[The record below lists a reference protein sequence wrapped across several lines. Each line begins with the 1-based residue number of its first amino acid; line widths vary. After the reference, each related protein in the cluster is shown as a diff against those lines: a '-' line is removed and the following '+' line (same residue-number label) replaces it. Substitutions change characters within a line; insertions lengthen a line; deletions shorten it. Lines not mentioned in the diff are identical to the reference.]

1 MRAARLF
8 GPADL
13 RVIDLPVPMPGPG
26 EVLVR
31 VHAYAPYGTDVGV
44 YLNRGGRYVSHYPVG
59 IGADFSG
66 TIAALGDGVDGP
78 ALGDRVA
85 ALALDHCGQCTHC
98 ASGRT
103 NLCLDPDYAVP
114 VRQACCD
121 DYAIVAARKL
131 ARVPDG
137 VGFEDAAM
145 LAGIV
150 DALNAFDKMGLVAG
164 DTVAIVGVGAMGL
177 GAIATARALD
187 LDLVALGGSGTRAEL
202 AARLGASQVFP
213 VRAHDEDLAGH
224 VRAAVPGGF
233 TALME
238 TTASAWGMRQ
248 AFALA
253 APGGIV
259 ALTGGGDLPVSSWHV
274 VDRELRIVGVR
285 AGPGQAEAMRLIKAG
300 KLDLKPT
307 IGARFTL
314 EEAPA
319 AFALLASARAR
330 DIGRVMI
337 TMDRSA

>member
-13 RVIDLPVPMPGPG
+13 RVVDLPVPVPGPG

-44 YLNRGGRYVSHYPVG
+44 YLNRGARYVSEYPVG
-59 IGADFSG
+59 VGADFSG
-66 TIAALGDGVDGP
+66 TLAAIGEGVSGFTV
-78 ALGDRVA
+78 GERVA
-85 ALALDHCGQCTHC
+85 ALALDHCGVCSNC
-98 ASGRT
+98 AGGRT
-103 NLCLDPDYAVP
+103 NLCLDSAFAVP
-114 VRQACCD
+114 VRQACCE

-131 ARVPDG
+131 AAVPDG

-150 DALNAFDKMGLVAG
+150 DALNAFDKMGLAPGDHVA
-164 DTVAIVGVGAMGL
+164 VVGVGAMGL

-187 LDLVALGGSGTRAEL
+187 LNVVAVGGSGARADL
-202 AARLGASQVFP
+202 AAQLGASRVFP
-213 VRAHDEDLAGH
+213 IKAHDEDLAGY
-224 VRAAVPGGF
+224 VRSQFPGGCAAV
-233 TALME
+233 ME

-248 AFALA
+248 AFAIA

-259 ALTGGGDLPVSSWHV
+259 ALTGGGELPVSSWAV

-285 AGPGQAEAMRLIKAG
+285 AGTGQAEAMRLIADG
-300 KLDLKPT
+300 KLDLKPS

-314 EEAPA
+314 EQAPE
-319 AFALLASARAR
+319 AFALLTSDAAR
-330 DIGRVMI
+330 DIGRVII
-337 TMDRSA
+337 TMDAGA